1 MSTIAI
7 NPSGDA
13 APVPEFYRLR
23 KERNLFAAGAVVS
36 IVVSIGG
43 SLPHFLKKHNELK
56 RLNDEIVSLQ
66 ATIVANQSATREA
79 QAAIVKTQQE
89 IVQLQ
94 KH

>member
-1 MSTIAI
+1 MIAI
-7 NPSGDA
+7 YPSGGPA
-13 APVPEFYRLR
+13 SAPEFSRLR
-23 KERNLFAAGAVVS
+23 KQRNLFAAGAVVS
-36 IVVSIGG
+36 LVASIGG
-43 SLPHFLKKHNELK
+43 SLPHFLVKHNELK

-66 ATIVANQSATREA
+66 ATIVTNQSATREA